1 MEDVM
6 KTVKWFEKSG
16 LLVKYFRETIKN
28 ETKEQEGGSL
38 PMLLGILAASLLGS
52 TLTGRG
58 TIRAGLDLARA
69 DQDF

>member
-52 TLTGRG
+52 ILTGRG

>member
-6 KTVKWFEKSG
+6 KTVKWSEKSG
-16 LLVKYFRETIKN
+16 LLVKCFRETIKN

-52 TLTGRG
+52 ILTGRG
-58 TIRAGLDLARA
+58 TIRVGLDLARA

>member
-1 MEDVM
+1 MDDVM
-6 KTVKWFEKSG
+6 KTVKWSEKSG
-16 LLVKYFRETIKN
+16 LLVKCFRETIKN

-52 TLTGRG
+52 ILTGRG

>member
-28 ETKEQEGGSL
+28 ETKDQEGGSL

-52 TLTGRG
+52 ILTGRG